1 MISAVLEAAEKT
13 VSNLNTVPQISLN
26 KKTARDGAAAVAKD
40 SGAIATTSGY
50 IFEGL
55 ISALT
60 GAKLAGGQA
69 NFDFPQSSISGAK
82 SGLAA
87 LFSSGDEGISKL
99 LKADAKRSNTSKA
112 KESIVNKIK
121 NDINGGMLAGL
132 SFQKYA
138 SGGAATGTDTV
149 PAMLTPGEFV
159 VNKQS
164 AKSIGYSNLKKM
176 NQVGKYAAGGV
187 VTPNRHTY
195 GNGVPGSLAAFRA
208 NPAGGAAPA
217 LQKLAGS
224 ATKASTAVAE
234 TADKSAKFNGAIF
247 GAQLVLSSLT
257 PTIDET
263 SSTFEKFT
271 AMGLGGLNTFL
282 STLMIVN
289 GILGAFGTELTIANA
304 QLALQNA
311 GNFLSNLTSLS
322 PEAVV
327 LWEGQWLAAQWVR
340 LELQLEH
347 CNQ

>member
-1 MISAVLEAAEKT
+1 
-13 VSNLNTVPQISLN
+13 
-26 KKTARDGAAAVAKD
+26 
-40 SGAIATTSGY
+40 
-50 IFEGL
+50 
-55 ISALT
+55 
-60 GAKLAGGQA
+60 
-69 NFDFPQSSISGAK
+69 
-82 SGLAA
+82 
-87 LFSSGDEGISKL
+87 
-99 LKADAKRSNTSKA
+99 
-112 KESIVNKIK
+112 
-121 NDINGGMLAGL
+121 
-132 SFQKYA
+132 
-138 SGGAATGTDTV
+138 
-149 PAMLTPGEFV
+149 
-159 VNKQS
+159 
-164 AKSIGYSNLKKM
+164 M

-224 ATKASTAVAE
+224 ATKASTAVVE

-311 GNFLSNLTSLS
+311 GNFLSNLTSFVARGGGSMGRTVARGAMGATRATAGALQSVGLKGFGKALLS
-322 PEAVV
+322 AEKGIARFAVGSARLATGIGAVTLVTEGLTMALGYFLDNTKAINAAIEAGDVGQAGVEARTQQNTQNTISAIGGGASGAGIGAVIGTMIAPGIGTAIGAAFGGTFGALNAWANGLEESTITQAEAAAGVV
-327 LWEGQWLAAQWVR
+327 RANNEMAESASKSF
-340 LELQLEH
+340 
-347 CNQ
+347 